1 MLACACDLGAA
12 NQNLPVFGASAQDMK
27 GLTSAKSGLK
37 NLLAQETLKKEAS
50 MQNLN
55 NSITLNNIYYYTNP
69 FNFIPVEQ
77 VIIIIDTLRL
87 FLRISDNS
95 IGLHSS
101 KFDELFLIVA
111 FKMNFY
117 HVSRFFYLL
126 YPHWMN
132 TPIRFCFF
140 FNSWA
145 QLPRNRQ

>member
-1 MLACACDLGAA
+1 MQEYWKTSWGNIGFAELLACACDLGAA

-126 YPHWMN
+126 YPH
-132 TPIRFCFF
+132 
-140 FNSWA
+140 
-145 QLPRNRQ
+145 

>member
-69 FNFIPVEQ
+69 FNFIPVDH
-77 VIIIIDTLRL
+77 VIIIIDKLHL
-87 FLRISDNS
+87 FLRMSDNS
-95 IGLHSS
+95 I
-101 KFDELFLIVA
+101 FDELFLIVA
-111 FKMNFY
+111 FKINFD

-126 YPHWMN
+126 YPH
-132 TPIRFCFF
+132 
-140 FNSWA
+140 
-145 QLPRNRQ
+145 